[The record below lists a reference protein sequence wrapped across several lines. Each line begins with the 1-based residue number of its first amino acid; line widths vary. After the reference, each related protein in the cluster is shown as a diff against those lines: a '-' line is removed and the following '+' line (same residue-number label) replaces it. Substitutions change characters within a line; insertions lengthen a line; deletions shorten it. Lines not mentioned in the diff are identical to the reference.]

1 MWSAFP
7 EREKTGGIPILLY
20 VCHNLRLAEANFV
33 CSARTIPRWKIQLES
48 IPSVYSTFA
57 AELIQPT
64 FRQLTFSLLPY
75 CSMGDYPEAMVEVRT
90 GDALPNANEQF

>member
-1 MWSAFP
+1 MTIICTAYY
-7 EREKTGGIPILLY
+7 IVVLLSF
-20 VCHNLRLAEANFV
+20 CHHLRLPEPNFV
-33 CSARTIPRWKIQLES
+33 CSACTVHQWKIQLES

-75 CSMGDYPEAMVEVRT
+75 CSMGDYPEAMLEVRT
-90 GDALPNANEQF
+90 EDALPNANEQF

>member
-1 MWSAFP
+1 MGVGADSPVWL
-7 EREKTGGIPILLY
+7 TGDVLIL
-20 VCHNLRLAEANFV
+20 AQPNFV
-33 CSARTIPRWKIQLES
+33 CSARTIHRWKIQLES

-75 CSMGDYPEAMVEVRT
+75 CSMGDYPESMVEGRT
-90 GDALPNANEQF
+90 EDAAANANEQF